1 MCVEKARGDA
11 VMKTAIERRLEI
23 ANMVGVR
30 GKMHVDELAEYFNVT
45 GATIR
50 ADLRFLD
57 ENGYIVRSHGFALV
71 NRDVLSKLAMSATSK
86 NQSGSTDFYEYV
98 AHAFYGALEEK
109 STIFVDSSP
118 LIRKSL
124 KYLKDIKGATV
135 VTRDLNLIQK
145 VPHITDCKF
154 FVTGGRVN
162 TEYMK
167 MTGSHMINSLR
178 QYRFN
183 NALIHVE
190 SFNTKLGVF
199 SKSEFDA
206 DMIRLLC
213 DLSEKITI
221 VVESSAFSNNDS
233 FWTCEPNKIDTVI
246 TDYNLD
252 DETKKSLELNN
263 VKILKLNINK

>member
-1 MCVEKARGDA
+1 
-11 VMKTAIERRLEI
+11 MKTAIERRLEI

-30 GKMHVDELAEYFNVT
+30 GKMHVDELADYFNVT

-71 NRDVLSKLAMSATSK
+71 NRDVISKLAMSATSK
-86 NQSGSTDFYEYV
+86 NQSGANDFHQYV
-98 AHAFYGALEEK
+98 ASSFYRSIEEK
-109 STIFVDSSP
+109 STIFVDCSP

-124 KYLKDIKGATV
+124 KHLKDLKGSTV
-135 VTRDLNLIQK
+135 ITRDLNLIQNI
-145 VPHITDCKF
+145 PQITDCKF

-162 TEYMK
+162 TEFMK
-167 MTGSHMINSLR
+167 MTGSHMINSLK

-183 NALIHVE
+183 NVLIHVE

-213 DLSEKITI
+213 DLSEKVTI
-221 VVESSAFSNNDS
+221 IVESSAFNNNDS

-263 VKILKLNINK
+263 VTILKINSNN

>member
-1 MCVEKARGDA
+1 MCVEPVKGDA
-11 VMKTAIERRLEI
+11 TMKTAIERRLEI

-30 GKMHVDELAEYFNVT
+30 GKMHVDELADYFNVT

-71 NRDVLSKLAMSATSK
+71 NRAVLSKLAMSATSK
-86 NQSGSTDFYEYV
+86 SQNASSDFYDYV
-98 AHAFYGALEEK
+98 AQSFHSALEEK
-109 STIFVDSSP
+109 STIFIDSSP
-118 LIRKSL
+118 LIRRALKHVKDLKSS
-124 KYLKDIKGATV
+124 TV
-135 VTRDLNLIQK
+135 ITRDLNLIQNI
-145 VPHITDCKF
+145 PHITDCKF

-162 TEYMK
+162 TEQMK
-167 MTGSHMINSLR
+167 MSGSHMINSLK

-183 NALIHVE
+183 NVLIHVE

-206 DMIRLLC
+206 EMIRLLC
-213 DLSEKITI
+213 KLSERVTI
-221 VVESSAFSNNDS
+221 IAESSAFIHNDS
-233 FWTCEPNKIDTVI
+233 FWACEPNEIDTVI
-246 TDYNLD
+246 TDYDLD

-263 VKILKLNINK
+263 VKILKLSSNY

>member
-1 MCVEKARGDA
+1 
-11 VMKTAIERRLEI
+11 MKTAIERRLEI

-86 NQSGSTDFYEYV
+86 SQSGNSDFSQSV
-98 AHAFYGALEEK
+98 AHSFYNGLEDK
-109 STIFVDSSP
+109 STVFVDSSP

-124 KYLKDIKGATV
+124 KQLKDLKGATV
-135 VTRDLNLIQK
+135 ITRDLNLIQNL
-145 VPHITDCKF
+145 PHITDCKF

-162 TEYMK
+162 TEFMK
-167 MTGSHMINSLR
+167 MTGSYMINSLK

-183 NALIHVE
+183 NVLIHVD
-190 SFNTKLGVF
+190 SFNTKLGIF

-213 DLSEKITI
+213 DLSEKITVI
-221 VVESSAFSNNDS
+221 VESSAFHHNDS
-233 FWTCEPNKIDTVI
+233 FWTCETSKIDTVI

-252 DETKKSLELNN
+252 DETRKSLELNN
-263 VKILKLNINK
+263 VRIIKT

>member
-1 MCVEKARGDA
+1 
-11 VMKTAIERRLEI
+11 MKTAIERRLEI
-23 ANMVGVR
+23 TNMVGMR
-30 GKMHVDELAEYFNVT
+30 GRVHVDELAEYFNVT

-57 ENGYIVRSHGFALV
+57 EQGSIIRSHGFALV
-71 NRDVLSKLAMSATSK
+71 NRGVLSKLAMSATSK
-86 NQSGSTDFYEYV
+86 SQNASSDFYEYI
-98 AHAFYGALEEK
+98 AHSFHSALEEK

-118 LIRKSL
+118 LIRRSL
-124 KYLKDIKGATV
+124 KYLKDLKSSTV
-135 VTRDLNLIQK
+135 ITRDLNLIQNI
-145 VPHITDCKF
+145 PHITDCKF

-162 TEYMK
+162 TEQMK
-167 MTGSHMINSLR
+167 MSGSHMINSLK

-183 NALIHVE
+183 NVLIHVE

-213 DLSEKITI
+213 ELSEKITI

-233 FWTCEPNKIDTVI
+233 FWTCEPNKIDAVI

-263 VKILKLNINK
+263 VKILKLSSNN

>member
-1 MCVEKARGDA
+1 MCVKSFGGDA
-11 VMKTAIERRLEI
+11 TMKTAIERRLEI
-23 ANMVGVR
+23 INMVGMR
-30 GKMHVDELAEYFNVT
+30 GRVHVDELAEYFNVT

-57 ENGYIVRSHGFALV
+57 EHGSIIRSHGFALV
-71 NRDVLSKLAMSATSK
+71 NRDVLSKLAMSTTSK
-86 NQSGSTDFYEYV
+86 RQSTGTDFYEYV
-98 AHAFYGALEEK
+98 AQSFHNALEGK

-118 LIRKSL
+118 LIRRALNSL
-124 KYLKDIKGATV
+124 SDLKGSTV
-135 VTRDLNLIQK
+135 VTRDLNLIQNI
-145 VPHITDCKF
+145 PHITDCKF

-167 MTGSHMINSLR
+167 MTGSHMINSLK

-183 NALIHVE
+183 NSLIHVE

-206 DMIRLLC
+206 EMIQLLSE
-213 DLSEKITI
+213 LSEKLTI
-221 VVESSAFSNNDS
+221 IVESTAFNNNDS
-233 FWTCEPNKIDTVI
+233 FWTCEPNKIDTII

-263 VKILKLNINK
+263 IKVLKLNTNN